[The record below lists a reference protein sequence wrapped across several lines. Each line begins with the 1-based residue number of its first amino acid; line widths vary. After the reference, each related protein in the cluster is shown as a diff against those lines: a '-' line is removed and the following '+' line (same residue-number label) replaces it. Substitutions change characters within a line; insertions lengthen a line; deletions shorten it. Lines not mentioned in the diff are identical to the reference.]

1 MGKRFFCWFGR
12 KIAGILAFI
21 FFQIIFH
28 ISLISN
34 STVQR
39 WIGLFMLQMKLDE
52 KQVTLK
58 KIEKGGSDIK
68 NKFQKEEGGTFCL

>member
-1 MGKRFFCWFGR
+1 MWGKGSFVGLPVKLQEFSHLSLQ
-12 KIAGILAFI
+12 IA
-21 FFQIIFH
+21 FH
-28 ISLISN
+28 ISLRSN

-39 WIGLFMLQMKLDE
+39 WIGLFMLQITLDE

-58 KIEKGGSDIK
+58 KIGKGGSDIK